1 MISAVAGTFNILH
14 SGHKELIRKAFEIG
28 DEILIGVTGDGMAS
42 SERNEIIP
50 FYIRK
55 RELELFLS
63 TMKKPWR
70 IMEIKDIYGPRELMD
85 EAEIL
90 IVSEETFKNGLA
102 VNEDRESRGIKPLE
116 LYAIPMT
123 KASDG
128 TKISSSCIMEGKYAR
143 SGKIDAIDVVVG
155 SANRVKVEAVRAV
168 LERIYGDVKITAI
181 SVDSGVPPQPSEGD
195 TRKGAVNRAKG
206 ALGTHDMS
214 FGIEAGVFETE
225 DGLYDIQYC
234 AILDKMG
241 ILTVGMGSG
250 FRYPDDISE
259 LVRKGYTV
267 GDAVKKTRGDSDI
280 GKKQGAIGILSDGL
294 MDRKSLTEQ
303 SVLAAMIPRMKN
315 YNESKDRSNER
326 M

>member
-14 SGHKELIRKAFEIG
+14 DGHKELIRKAFEIG
-28 DEILIGVTGDGMAS
+28 DEVLIGMTSDRMAS
-42 SERNEIIP
+42 LERKEVVP
-50 FYIRK
+50 FYIRR
-55 RELELFLS
+55 RELETFLS
-63 TMKKPWR
+63 IMKKPWK
-70 IMEIKDIYGPRELMD
+70 IMEINDIYGPRELMD
-85 EAEIL
+85 DAGIL
-90 IVSEETFKNGLA
+90 VMSEETFDNGLV
-102 VNEDRESRGIKPLE
+102 VNEERRSRGIRPLE

-143 SGKIDAIDVVVG
+143 NGKIDAIDVAVG

-168 LERIYGDVKITAI
+168 LERIYGDVRITAVDI
-181 SVDSGVPPQPSEGD
+181 DSGVPPQPSEGD

-206 ALGTHDMS
+206 ALGSHDMS

-234 AILDKMG
+234 AIVDNKG
-241 ILTVGMGSG
+241 ILSVGMGSG

-259 LVRKGYTV
+259 LVREGYTV
-267 GDAVKKTRGDSDI
+267 GDAVKKARGGSDI

-315 YNESKDRSNER
+315 YNGSKDVFNER

>member
-14 SGHKELIRKAFEIG
+14 DGHKELIRRAFEVG
-28 DEILIGVTGDGMAS
+28 DEVLVGVTCDRMAGL
-42 SERNEIIP
+42 ERKETVP

-70 IMEIKDIYGPRELMD
+70 IMEIGDIYGPRELMD
-85 EAEIL
+85 TVGIL
-90 IVSEETFKNGLA
+90 VVSEETFENGLA
-102 VNEDRESRGIKPLE
+102 VNEERRSRRVRPLE
-116 LYAIPMT
+116 LYTIPMS

-128 TKISSSCIMEGKYAR
+128 TKISSSCIMEGKY
-143 SGKIDAIDVVVG
+143 SKNGKIDAIDVAVG

-168 LERIYGDVKITAI
+168 LERIYGDVRITAVD
-181 SVDSGVPPQPSEGD
+181 VDSGVPPQPSEGD

-206 ALGTHDMS
+206 ALGSHDMS

-234 AILDKMG
+234 AVLDDKG
-241 ILTVGMGSG
+241 VLSVGMGSG

-267 GDAVKKTRGDSDI
+267 GDAVKKARGDSDI

-315 YNESKDRSNER
+315 YNMGKD
-326 M
+326 